1 MAGIQEVEDDV
12 NEEMIIKG
20 QNQSKI
26 EQSPKKD
33 HDQVELAFAPAVP
46 IGIAFAEWLM
56 GVLPAATV
64 AAAMAVFAA
73 SSKPRQQELRKQYQE
88 ETGNDDDAEDHCHQR
103 WMDER
108 DACYFRAP
116 EWQGKCKERARY
128 RFTLCRE
135 NGGVPDPNEPPEWSK
150 ADEVVSFNPDR

>member
-1 MAGIQEVEDDV
+1 
-12 NEEMIIKG
+12 
-20 QNQSKI
+20 
-26 EQSPKKD
+26 
-33 HDQVELAFAPAVP
+33 
-46 IGIAFAEWLM
+46 M
-56 GVLPAATV
+56 GVLPAVTV